1 MYWKQK
7 YLDRKAINQVKKLN
21 EEIITN
27 YHHSLWDK
35 AKTEYGT
42 VYKVPSEETY
52 RMGELVRGLHVLQ
65 LWQKSG
71 GTGSAVRFLRRYDLP
86 PRAIDA
92 LVVDYLEYFGVES
105 EDEIEK
111 AQEPVEKRSEKFN
124 KFLKWANEHHF
135 EQFTTEQLTEQ
146 SGFSYQTTL
155 KYLQESPTFRKLK
168 KGLWE
173 IRDAK
178 FDREAA
184 GK

>member
-1 MYWKQK
+1 
-7 YLDRKAINQVKKLN
+7 VKKLN
-21 EEIITN
+21 EEMITN
-27 YHHSLWDK
+27 YHHSLWEK
-35 AKTEYGT
+35 AKTEFGT
-42 VYKVPSEETY
+42 VFKVPSEETY
-52 RMGELVRGLHVLQ
+52 RISELVRGLHVLH
-65 LWQKSG
+65 LWQESG
-71 GTGSAVRFLRRYDLP
+71 GGGNAVRFLKRYDLP
-86 PRAIDA
+86 QRAIDT

-105 EDEIEK
+105 EEEIEK
-111 AQEPVEKRSEKFN
+111 AKVPVEKRADKFN

-173 IRDAK
+173 IRCAK
-178 FDREAA
+178 TDREAA

>member
-1 MYWKQK
+1 M
-7 YLDRKAINQVKKLN
+7 KKLN

-27 YHHSLWDK
+27 YHHSLWDEAK
-35 AKTEYGT
+35 AKHGS
-42 VYKVPSEETY
+42 VYKVPLEEDL
-52 RMGELVRGLHVLQ
+52 RMGDLVRGLHVLH
-65 LWQKSG
+65 LWQTDG
-71 GTGSAVRFLRRYDLP
+71 GTGNGLRFLKHYNLGQQT
-86 PRAIDA
+86 IDT
-92 LVVDYLEYFGVES
+92 LVSKFVEYFGVES

-111 AQEPVEKRSEKFN
+111 ALEPVEKRADKFN
-124 KFLKWANEHHF
+124 RFLKWANEHHF
-135 EQFTTEQLTEQ
+135 EQYTTEQLTEQ